1 MKIRV
6 FENMDDSVFRVVVN
20 TEGFS
25 QNDIKLMCQFGE
37 PEIDCGGTVT
47 YTYDETEKTKEFG
60 SNLVRVVHGFPFAFG
75 FDSRDYD
82 GCSDE
87 AIAVGSK
94 WVSDLKDQIS
104 RVMVALRQKA
114 CALPSEQVFDNI

>member
-6 FENMDDSVFRVVVN
+6 FENMDDAVFRVVVN

-82 GCSDE
+82 GRSDE
-87 AIAVGSK
+87 AVAVGSK

>member
-6 FENMDDSVFRVVVN
+6 FENMDDAVFRVVVN

-47 YTYDETEKTKEFG
+47 YTYDETDKTKEFG

-82 GCSDE
+82 GGSDE
-87 AIAVGSK
+87 AVAVGSK

-104 RVMVALRQKA
+104 RVMGALRQKA

>member
-6 FENMDDSVFRVVVN
+6 FENMDDAVFRVVVN

-37 PEIDCGGTVT
+37 PEIDCGGAVT
-47 YTYDETEKTKEFG
+47 YTYNETEKTKEFG
-60 SNLVRVVHGFPFAFG
+60 SNLVRVVHGFPFVCG

-82 GCSDE
+82 GGSDE
-87 AIAVGSK
+87 AVAVGSK

-104 RVMVALRQKA
+104 RVMGALRQKA

>member
-6 FENMDDSVFRVVVN
+6 FENMDDAVFRVVVN

-60 SNLVRVVHGFPFAFG
+60 SNFVRVVHGFPFAFG
-75 FDSRDYD
+75 FDSRDYE
-82 GCSDE
+82 GGSDE
-87 AIAVGSK
+87 AVAVGSQ

-104 RVMVALRQKA
+104 RVMDALRQKA